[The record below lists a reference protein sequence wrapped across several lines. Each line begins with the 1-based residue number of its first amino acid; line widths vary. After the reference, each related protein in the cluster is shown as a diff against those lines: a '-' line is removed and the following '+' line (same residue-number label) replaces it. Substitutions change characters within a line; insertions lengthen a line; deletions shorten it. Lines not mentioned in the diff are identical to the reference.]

1 MKKQRAFRRWHRWLA
16 MVTAVQLLAWTIS
29 GVFFAFVDIDYVRGE
44 GHVRPAS
51 AQFFDPAALKLEAQ
65 EFKTLRV
72 LPRLP
77 NEWVVEVRS
86 DAAGVQLLKLN
97 GDLLPVLT
105 HEEALTL
112 GGLLTD
118 LSPDTAE
125 WIDTASMA
133 AEYRGRPLPLWKV
146 YSSSDTATVAYLHAT
161 SGEVLAVR
169 NTAWRWWDFLW
180 SLHIMDYDDR
190 DTIGTFLLKGF
201 SVLAFVTALA
211 GIGLFFSL
219 PKKFY

>member
-1 MKKQRAFRRWHRWLA
+1 MKKQRTFRRWHRWLA
-16 MVTAVQLLAWTIS
+16 IFTAVQLFAWTIS

-65 EFKTLRV
+65 EFRTLRV

>member
-1 MKKQRAFRRWHRWLA
+1 
-16 MVTAVQLLAWTIS
+16 
-29 GVFFAFVDIDYVRGE
+29 
-44 GHVRPAS
+44 
-51 AQFFDPAALKLEAQ
+51 
-65 EFKTLRV
+65 
-72 LPRLP
+72 LP
-77 NEWVVEVRS
+77 NEWVVEVHS
-86 DAAGVQLLKLN
+86 DAAGVQLLNLN
-97 GDLLPVLT
+97 GDLLPALT
-105 HEEALTL
+105 HDQALAL

-125 WIDTASMA
+125 WIDTAPMA

-201 SVLAFVTALA
+201 SVLALVTALA

>member
-1 MKKQRAFRRWHRWLA
+1 MKNQRAFRRWHRWLA
-16 MVTAVQLLAWTIS
+16 MFTAVQLLAWTIS
-29 GVFFAFVDIDYVRGE
+29 GVFFAFIDIGYVRGE
-44 GHVRPAS
+44 GHLRPAS
-51 AQFFDPAALKLEAQ
+51 AQFFDPAELKFEVQ
-65 EFKTLRV
+65 EFSALRV

-77 NEWVVEVRS
+77 NEWVVEVHS
-86 DAAGVQLLKLN
+86 DAAGVQLLNLN
-97 GDLLPVLT
+97 GDLLPALT
-105 HEEALTL
+105 HDQALTI

-125 WIDTASMA
+125 WIDTAPMA

-146 YSSSDTATVAYLHAT
+146 YSSSDIATVAYLHAT

-201 SVLAFVTALA
+201 SVLALVTALA